1 MDKAY
6 EAQYHLSEESNW
18 WFVAR
23 RDFILRWM
31 QREEITANSRILDVG
46 SGGGALALFLH
57 NAGYPNVTCI
67 DFSEDAIAVCKSR
80 GISEAYVHDAQR
92 FSFDEPFDLLIASD
106 CLEHL
111 ENDRLAL
118 QTWFANLKP
127 GGRALILVPA
137 HAALWSQHDVINH
150 HYRRYSLDDLQRKVS
165 AVGFKVK
172 RTAYW
177 NAMIFLPL
185 RILRLLRSKPAADAP
200 VPANAPAIF
209 ALPGWVNS
217 LLIGWLKLENKWIVK
232 RNAPCGVSVWTSARK
247 PA

>member
-31 QREEITANSRILDVG
+31 KQEGIPSDCRILDVG
-46 SGGGALALFLH
+46 SGGGALALYLRA
-57 NAGYPNVTCI
+57 AGFPNVTCI
-67 DFSEDAIAVCKSR
+67 DFSETAIAVCRER
-80 GISEAYVHDAQR
+80 GIREAFVHDAQQ
-92 FSFDEPFDLLIASD
+92 FSFHSPFDLLLSSD

-118 QTWFANLKP
+118 ETWYANLKP

-150 HYRRYSLDDLQRKVS
+150 HYRRYSLDELREKVVG
-165 AVGFKVK
+165 AGFKVQ

-177 NAMIFLPL
+177 NALLYLPL
-185 RILRLLRSKPAADAP
+185 RLMSFLRSKPQPNAK
-200 VPANAPAIF
+200 VPDNARTIF
-209 ALPGWVNS
+209 ALPAWMNAM
-217 LLIGWLKLENKWIVK
+217 LIAWLKLENKWIVK
-232 RNAPCGVSVWTSARK
+232 RAAPCGVSVWTAARK
-247 PA
+247 PD